1 MRIAIDGPAGAGKST
16 VSKILAKRLGY
27 TYLDTGAMYRAV
39 TVLALENGVALDD
52 EEVITNLLKNS
63 TLEIIPE
70 SNGQK
75 IFLNGRDVTEL
86 IRTPRV
92 SELVAKVS
100 VLPKVRQYL
109 TKLQQEIVAKG
120 NVIADGRDIG
130 TVVMP
135 DAEVKI
141 FLTASPAERARRR
154 YQELSEKG
162 FMVNYEEILQDVKE
176 RDEMDQ
182 TRQISP
188 LRQAPDAILVDT
200 TGLKIEE
207 VVEKLL
213 EIVRRKKNVL

>member
-16 VSKILAKRLGY
+16 VAKMLAKRLGY
-27 TYLDTGAMYRAV
+27 KYLDTGAMYRAV
-39 TVLALENGVALDD
+39 TVLALDSGVSLDD
-52 EEVITNLLKNS
+52 DREVANLLKNCS
-63 TLEIIPE
+63 LEIIPE

-75 IFLNGRDVTEL
+75 IYLNHRDVTEI

-92 SELVAKVS
+92 SEMVAQVS
-100 VLPKVRQYL
+100 ALPMVRQYL
-109 TKLQQEIVAKG
+109 TKLQQDIVAKG

-141 FLTASPAERARRR
+141 FLTASPQERARRR
-154 YQELSEKG
+154 YQELIEKG
-162 FMVNYEEILQDVKE
+162 FSVNYEEILQDVIK

-182 TRQISP
+182 NRPISP
-188 LRQAPDAILVDT
+188 LRQARDAVLVDT
-200 TGLKIEE
+200 TGLNIEE

-213 EIVRRKKNVL
+213 EIIRRKKDVL